1 MLSQPPDL
9 IAENKNVLLYLAHL
23 AGGHPDRLLLAV
35 DTDGNSVPPF
45 HVAACVEQTFSPFYN
60 PAHLAALIAFG
71 VDANAVA
78 EEPRGCLFCLA
89 RRFG

>member
-9 IAENKNVLLYLAHL
+9 IEENKNVLLYLAHL

-35 DTDGNSVPPF
+35 DTDGDSIPAF
-45 HVAACVEQTFSPFYN
+45 QIAACVEQATTALDD
-60 PAHLAALIAFG
+60 PAQLPALCTFG
-71 VDANAVA
+71 VDPNALGD
-78 EEPRGCLFCLA
+78 EPRGCLFLA